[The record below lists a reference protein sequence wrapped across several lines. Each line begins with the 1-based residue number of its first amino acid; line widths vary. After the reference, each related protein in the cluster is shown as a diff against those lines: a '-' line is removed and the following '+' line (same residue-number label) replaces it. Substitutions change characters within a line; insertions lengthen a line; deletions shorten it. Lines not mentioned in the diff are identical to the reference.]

1 MRYKLLDKVAVLFTV
16 CFFTIVLLML
26 SPMLFSVSF
35 TSGMDGT
42 DVLPFIESEFETG
55 IGGKTYPE
63 DEIVQIAGTPISY
76 QNESAASTGIPEEFE
91 EYFRPQMLFYTQY
104 LVKKNDTIS
113 GIAVSYGLNQGTL
126 LSINKITNARVLQLN
141 QRIRVPNQDGVI
153 YTVRAGDTLS
163 AIAARYDVD
172 LYATKIVNELFSDT
186 LHTGTELFLPGAKL
200 NIEEMQEINGDLFFR
215 PVSGRLTS
223 RYGSRSDPF
232 GSRKISF
239 HTGIDIGAPT
249 GTPVKAAMAGTV
261 IATGY
266 DNTYGYHIIIR
277 HHSGY
282 QTLYGHLS
290 VIRVKRG
297 EQVDAGARI
306 GDVGSTGMSTGPHLH
321 FTVYKNGV
329 TIDPLTMVRY

>member
-1 MRYKLLDKVAVLFTV
+1 M
-16 CFFTIVLLML
+16 
-26 SPMLFSVSF
+26 SES
-35 TSGMDGT
+35 GT
-42 DVLPFIESEFETG
+42 DVLPFSEPEFETG
-55 IGGKTYPE
+55 IGGRVYPE
-63 DEIVQIAGTPISY
+63 DEIVQITNTPILY
-76 QNESAASTGIPEEFE
+76 QNESVPSTGIPEEFE

-104 LVKKNDTIS
+104 IIKKNDTIS

-126 LSINKITNARVLQLN
+126 LSINKITNARTLQLN
-141 QRIRVPNQDGVI
+141 QAILIPNQDGII
-153 YTVRAGDTLS
+153 YTVQKGDTLS
-163 AIAARYDVD
+163 SIATRYQVD
-172 LYATKIVNELFSDT
+172 MLATQEVNELFSDM
-186 LHTGTELFLPGAKL
+186 LHAGTDLFLPGAKL
-200 NIEEMQEINGDLFFR
+200 NREEMQEINGDLFLR

-223 RYGSRSDPF
+223 RYGSRLDPF
-232 GSRKISF
+232 GSKRTSF

-266 DNTYGYHIIIR
+266 NNTYGYHIIIR

-290 VIRVKRG
+290 VIRVKKD

-329 TIDPLTMVRY
+329 TMDPLTVVKY